1 MKLLQKKWD
10 NQFLI
15 YNTMAMKWAINLNKA
30 FFSLVGKNAKKAF
43 Y

>member
-1 MKLLQKKWD
+1 MGQSIS
-10 NQFLI
+10 NIQH
-15 YNTMAMKWAINLNKA
+15 YGNEMSYNLNKA